1 MRLISTEGRCPATDL
16 RTALEQGL
24 TPDGGLYVPERLS
37 RIDPTVLDEL
47 RGRSFSE
54 VSGVVAEHLI
64 GADLAHLDL
73 DLMVR
78 RAFDFEVRLVE
89 IEDGIHVLELF
100 HGPTL
105 AFKDIGARFMA
116 GLYQLLGS
124 ANATDRTVLVATS
137 GDTGSAVAHAFLD
150 VPSVRTFVLF
160 PKDKVSPLQERQ
172 FTTLGGNVRALE
184 VEGTFDDCQRL
195 VKRAFTDEQLRTEA
209 NITSANSINIGR
221 LLPQIFYYFYAWSC
235 LPPGSTP
242 LFSTPSGNFGNLTAG
257 LLAKALGAP
266 IRGFVA
272 ATNVN
277 DTVPEYLDTGV
288 VRPRPST
295 HTISNAMDVGD
306 PSNLA
311 RMLFLY
317 EGDVNRL
324 REDIVGSVHDD
335 SQTRLCIR
343 DVHDRTGR
351 VLDPHS
357 AVGYLGMEAGL
368 RAFGD
373 GPTVFLATAHPVK
386 FRQAVEAEIG
396 LAVPVPER
404 LKSCLSAERHVTP
417 MRSELTELKRLLLP
431 QP

>member
-1 MRLISTEGRCPATDL
+1 LRLISTEGRCPPTDL

-24 TPDGGLYVPERLS
+24 APDGGLYLPDHLTP
-37 RIDPTVLDEL
+37 IDSGALDAL
-47 RGRSFSE
+47 RGRSFAE
-54 VSGVVAEHLI
+54 VSRVVAEHLL
-64 GADLAHLDL
+64 GAEFEPSDL
-73 DLMVR
+73 DRMIR
-78 RAFDFEVRLVE
+78 SAFDFDVPLVE

-116 GLYQLLGS
+116 GLYTLLDRS
-124 ANATDRTVLVATS
+124 DAPDRTILVATS
-137 GDTGSAVAHAFLD
+137 GDTGSAVAHAFLH
-150 VPSVRTFVLF
+150 VPSVRTFILF

-195 VKRAFTDEQLRTEA
+195 VKRAFTDEDLRERA
-209 NITSANSINIGR
+209 CITSANSINMGR
-221 LLPQIFYYFYAWSC
+221 LLPQIFCYVYAWTL

-242 LFSTPSGNFGNLTAG
+242 LFSVPSGNFGNLTAG
-257 LLAKALGAP
+257 LIARKLGVPA
-266 IRGFVA
+266 RGFVA

-295 HTISNAMDVGD
+295 STISNAMDVGD

-317 EGDVNRL
+317 GGDVNRL
-324 REDIVGSVHDD
+324 REDVVGSANDD
-335 SQTRLCIR
+335 ARTRQCIR
-343 DVHDRTGR
+343 DVYQRTGH

-357 AVGYLGMEAGL
+357 AVGYLGIRAGL
-368 RAFGD
+368 DAFGE
-373 GPTVFLATAHPVK
+373 GPTVLLSTAHPVK
-386 FRQAVEAEIG
+386 FRQTVKAEIG
-396 LAVPVPER
+396 VPVPVPER
-404 LKSCLSAERHVTP
+404 LEGCLSAERLVTP
-417 MRSELTELKRLLLP
+417 MRPELTDLRKLLLS
-431 QP
+431 